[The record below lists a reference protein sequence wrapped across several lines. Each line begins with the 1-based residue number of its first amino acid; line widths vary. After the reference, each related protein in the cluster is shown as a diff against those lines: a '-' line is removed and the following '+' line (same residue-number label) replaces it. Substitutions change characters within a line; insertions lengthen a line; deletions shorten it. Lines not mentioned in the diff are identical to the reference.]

1 MKRIIIIISLV
12 IISLCNAGYSL
23 AYDCDAYS
31 VTVPEGYTVDS
42 ESISDYVSLYGDNVT
57 VGIRTEPNLKQ
68 DDVSTYTESRIK
80 DIIQDTLETLDT
92 QTGNTVQDSEHSL
105 ASFSD
110 NQYPSLYI
118 AYQGSGGAD
127 SMLYMEEYIITTTN
141 YIYTIVFSAD
151 KREYIDNDDIDMI
164 KAGFTVNDDFII
176 HSQPADNSQVLYIFL
191 IMCAAVL
198 IIAIVIIYILAKKT
212 AHTKNKRG

>member
-1 MKRIIIIISLV
+1 MKKCNILFLLIIIVLFNS
-12 IISLCNAGYSL
+12 SYSL

-31 VTVPEGYTVDS
+31 VTVPDGYTVDS
-42 ESISDYVSLYGDNVT
+42 ESISDYVSIYGENVT

-92 QTGNTVQDSEHSL
+92 QTGNTVQGSEHSL
-105 ASFSD
+105 AAFSD
-110 NQYPSLYI
+110 NQYPALYI
-118 AYQGSGGAD
+118 AYEGSGGAD

-151 KREYIDNDDIDMI
+151 KREYIENDDIDMI

-191 IMCAAVL
+191 VMCAVVL
-198 IIAIVIIYILAKKT
+198 IIAVVIIYILAKKT
-212 AHTKNKRG
+212 AHTKNKRK